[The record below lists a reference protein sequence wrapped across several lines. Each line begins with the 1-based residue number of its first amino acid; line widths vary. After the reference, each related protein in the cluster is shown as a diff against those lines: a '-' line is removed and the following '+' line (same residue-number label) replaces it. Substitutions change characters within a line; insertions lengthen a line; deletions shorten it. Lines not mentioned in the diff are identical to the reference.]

1 MSAIELA
8 GTLLG
13 LINVAL
19 IIRRSLWNYPFGLA
33 MVTLYGWIFWS
44 AQLYSDTLLQI
55 FFFVVQLYGWQQWLR
70 HRGGDGLVV
79 PARLSTAEAA
89 ASIVLTALGSAALGW
104 AMARWTDAAL
114 PWWDA
119 LVAGTSVA
127 GQCLLSWRRVENWLF
142 WIFSDVV
149 AIGVY
154 WVKGLDLTAGLY
166 VVFLAMSIGGFVA
179 WRREMRDAALP
190 RALAA

>member
-19 IIRRSLWNYPFGLA
+19 LIRRSLWNYPFGLA

-44 AQLYSDTLLQI
+44 ARLYSDTLLQI
-55 FFFVVQLYGWQQWLR
+55 FFFVVQLYGWGQWLR

-79 PARLSTAEAA
+79 PARLSATGVTA
-89 ASIVLTALGSAALGW
+89 SVVLTALGSVALGW
-104 AMARWTDAAL
+104 AMARWTDASL

-127 GQCLLSWRRVENWLF
+127 RQCLLSWRRVENWLF

-154 WVKGLDLTAGLY
+154 WAKSLDLTAGLY
-166 VVFLAMSIGGFVA
+166 AVFLVMAIGGFLA
-179 WRREMRDAALP
+179 WRREMREAVSSE
-190 RALAA
+190 ALAA